1 MEKKEMKFEEKIKK
15 LEEIVN
21 ELENGKTDLDESIK
35 KYTLAMQL
43 VKECDEELKNVEA
56 QLNKIVTENG
66 LENFEI
72 EE

>member
-1 MEKKEMKFEEKIKK
+1 MEKKEKKFEEKIKK

-56 QLNKIVTENG
+56 QVNKIVTENG

>member
-43 VKECDEELKNVEA
+43 VKECDEELKNVEV
-56 QLNKIVTENG
+56 QVNKIVTENG